1 MTYTTTRDQLIAALI
16 NEYELLTHDD
26 YDPAIDMS
34 HADYAQYV
42 RDMSYNQLVAE
53 ATVDDIFTVD
63 EFIANYG

>member
-1 MTYTTTRDQLIAALI
+1 MTHSTTRDQLITALI

-42 RDMSYNQLVAE
+42 RDMSYDQLVAE
-53 ATVDDIFTVD
+53 ATVDDIFTLD